1 MATLHVRN
9 IPDKLYEELKTRAKA
24 EGRSLS
30 MEVLYILKRALRRSY
45 RSQKDLLK
53 TIQRRRQRFNPAEAS
68 APASLELL
76 REDRER

>member
-9 IPDKLYEELKTRAKA
+9 VPDRLYEELKTRAKT

-30 MEVLYILKRALRRSY
+30 TEVLYILRRALRRPY

-53 TIQRRRQRFNPAEAS
+53 SIQRRKRFNPLKAG
-68 APASLELL
+68 APLSLELL
-76 REDRER
+76 REDRRR

>member
-9 IPDKLYEELKTRAKA
+9 IPDKLYEELKSRAKA

-30 MEVLYILKRALRRSY
+30 TEVLYILKRALRRPY

-53 TIQRRRQRFNPAEAS
+53 SIQRRQRFTPAKAGTPS
-68 APASLELL
+68 SLELL
-76 REDRER
+76 REDRSR